1 MYTTLEAFERRLGR
15 AYCEIYATDAPRA
28 LADLA
33 TAQAEIDGKLA
44 RRYAVPLTGQVAA
57 SLAAEWQ
64 LVLAS
69 ELAFGNTASGDLPA
83 KLQKRIDEVRK
94 QLEAAASGDMLLPG
108 AAESAETGATFIA
121 SDPPVFG
128 RKNMKGY

>member
-44 RRYAVPLTGQVAA
+44 RRYAVPLTGQVAG

-69 ELAFGNTASGDLPA
+69 ELAFGSSSRRPRPA
-83 KLQKRIDEVRK
+83 ICCCRTRRNRPRP
-94 QLEAAASGDMLLPG
+94 ARPS
-108 AAESAETGATFIA
+108 SRATLRC
-121 SDPPVFG
+121 SDA
-128 RKNMKGY
+128 KT